1 MDYNFIFDGGSSK
14 RYHTVQTHNTQDIAS
29 HSFGVAWWCELIT
42 DKRASKQLIMAA
54 LTHDLAEHVV
64 GDVPSPAKRAMGC
77 RDAFNAYEDKILK
90 ENGVDHYMILSEQE
104 KAVLKAADCFD
115 GLMFCLNERRMGNR
129 HIEIVYGR
137 YYSYIMEVKEKTSNY
152 AHAVDDYLE
161 YISKEWKELFNDKP

>member
-1 MDYNFIFDGGSSK
+1 MYNFIYNGGASK

-54 LTHDLAEHVV
+54 LTHDLAEHIV

-77 RDAFNAYEDKILK
+77 RDAFNAYEDTILTDNK
-90 ENGVDHYMILSEQE
+90 VVHYMNLPELE

-115 GLMFCLNERRMGNR
+115 GLMFCLNERRMGNK
-129 HIEIVYGR
+129 HVEIVYGR
-137 YYSYIMEVKEKTSNY
+137 YYSYILEVKNKTCYYS
-152 AHAVDDYLE
+152 HAIDDYLDL
-161 YISKEWKELFNDKP
+161 INNEWKELTNAKS